1 MFLEIGLKFR
11 YHVAVDTGHGIG
23 SHGFDRVPR
32 CNDAVY
38 DPLSRLKG
46 IVGLESQSFR
56 FGRKNRPLVLDQ
68 SVFF

>member
-11 YHVAVDTGHGIG
+11 YDVAVDTGHGIG

-38 DPLSRLKG
+38 DPLRRLKRG
-46 IVGLESQSFR
+46 MAKDEQMREGL
-56 FGRKNRPLVLDQ
+56 
-68 SVFF
+68 

>member
-38 DPLSRLKG
+38 DPLSRLKRG
-46 IVGLESQSFR
+46 TAKDEQMREGL
-56 FGRKNRPLVLDQ
+56 
-68 SVFF
+68 